1 MNAKRILYI
10 RVSLMV
16 LGFKSPNSSDSLGS
30 KSLGTAN
37 AAKLTE
43 KMESIFGDIKD
54 PRVKRK
60 RVHLLT
66 DIIIIAI
73 LSVIAGAKGWEDMQ
87 NYGLSKYE
95 WLSEFLKL
103 PEGIPCPDTF
113 RRVFE
118 RINPKV
124 FEQCFR
130 RWVESIVE
138 TTGAQV
144 IPIDGKT
151 LRGSYD
157 RTLEK
162 TALHLVSAWSSQHR
176 LVLGQVKVADKSNEI
191 TAIPA
196 LLELLDIAG
205 SIITIDAM
213 GTQTAIASQIFNA
226 KADYILALKGN
237 HPTLHT
243 QVKEWFEQHLQSG
256 FEGITHSYDE
266 RIEKG
271 HHRTER
277 RQIWCVPVSELPSLH
292 NQSDWV
298 GLKCVVMVVR
308 VRHLWNKTTRE
319 VQFYITSLGCD
330 ARKLGQAIRLHWS
343 VENGLHWTLDVTFD
357 EDACRVRSGHA
368 PQNLSLLR
376 RIALNA
382 LNLEQSLKRSTRQK
396 SNRAAMDNNYM
407 LTILAAC
414 LSNHDTSKASCQ

>member
-1 MNAKRILYI
+1 
-10 RVSLMV
+10 MV
-16 LGFKSPNSSDSLGS
+16 LGFKSPNNSLI
-30 KSLGTAN
+30 KSPKALNIGNATA
-37 AAKLTE
+37 LTE

-60 RVHLLT
+60 RVHLFT
-66 DIIIIAI
+66 DILIIAI

-87 NYGLSKYE
+87 NYGLSKYD

-113 RRVFE
+113 RRVFVRAASPKE
-118 RINPKV
+118 KRINPKV

-226 KADYILALKGN
+226 KADYILALKAN
-237 HPTLHT
+237 HPTLHG
-243 QVKEWFEQHLQSG
+243 QVKSWFEQQLLQG
-256 FEGITHSYDE
+256 FEGIIHSFDE
-266 RIEKG
+266 RVEKG
-271 HHRTER
+271 HHRTEK
-277 RQIWCVPVSELPSLH
+277 RQIWCVPVSQLPPLH
-292 NQSDWV
+292 NHLDWA

-319 VQFYITSLGCD
+319 VQFYLTSLDCD
-330 ARKLGQAIRLHWS
+330 ACKLGQAIRLHWS
-343 VENGLHWTLDVTFD
+343 VENGLHWTLDVTFN
-357 EDACRVRSGHA
+357 EDACRVRTGHA

-382 LNLEQSLKRSTRQK
+382 LNLEQSFKRSTRQK

-414 LSNHDTSKASCQ
+414 FSNHDTSKACCQ

>member
-1 MNAKRILYI
+1 
-10 RVSLMV
+10 MV
-16 LGFKSPNSSDSLGS
+16 LGLKSPNSSHGSGS
-30 KSLGTAN
+30 KSLGVAN
-37 AAKLTE
+37 AAGLTE

-87 NYGLSKYE
+87 NYGLSKYD

-103 PEGIPCPDTF
+103 PESIPCPDTF

-130 RWVESIVE
+130 RWVESIIE

-226 KADYILALKGN
+226 KADYVLALKAN
-237 HPTLHT
+237 HPTLHG
-243 QVKEWFEQHLQSG
+243 QVKGWFEQQLLQG
-256 FEGITHSYDE
+256 FEGIIHSFDE
-266 RIEKG
+266 RVEKG
-271 HHRTER
+271 HHRTEK
-277 RQIWCVPVSELPSLH
+277 RQIWCVPVSQLPPLH
-292 NQSDWV
+292 NQSDWA

-308 VRHLWNKTTRE
+308 VRHLWNQTTRE
-319 VQFYITSLGCD
+319 VQFYLTSLDCN
-330 ARKLGQAIRLHWS
+330 ACKLGQAIRLHWS
-343 VENGLHWTLDVTFD
+343 IENGLHWTLDVTFN

-382 LNLEQSLKRSTRQK
+382 LNLEQSFKRSTRQK

-407 LTILAAC
+407 LTVLTSC
-414 LSNHDTSKASCQ
+414 LSNHDTSEACCQ